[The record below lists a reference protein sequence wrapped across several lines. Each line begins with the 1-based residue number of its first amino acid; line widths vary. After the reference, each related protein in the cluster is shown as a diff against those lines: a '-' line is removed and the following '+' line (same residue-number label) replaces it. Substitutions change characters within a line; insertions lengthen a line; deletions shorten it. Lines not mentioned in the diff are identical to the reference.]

1 IPEGGFHSM
10 PALAGNGWMICG
22 DAAQMVNAVNGEGT
36 NLAILSGRLAGETAI
51 LAHARGDYSLGM
63 LEHYNEGIRASI
75 IYKDLKK
82 YSGIHGLLSG
92 PERRVLFG
100 KLPGV
105 LNEAVSQYMSVDGT
119 PKRDKQKQLIKQV
132 RDAAGGNVELLRLGL
147 KGWRAINR

>member
-1 IPEGGFHSM
+1 
-10 PALAGNGWMICG
+10 
-22 DAAQMVNAVNGEGT
+22 
-36 NLAILSGRLAGETAI
+36 
-51 LAHARGDYSLGM
+51 M
-63 LEHYNEGIRASI
+63 LDQYNQSVQTSV
-75 IYKDLKK
+75 IYRDLKK

-105 LNEAVSQYMSVDGT
+105 LNESISDYMSVNGIT
-119 PKRDKQKQLIKQV
+119 KEEKQKMLIHQL